1 MINLLKSPFLITV
14 LALAINLNAGAEN
27 WPNWRGPNNN
37 GSSSEQGLP
46 DKFSKTE
53 HLRWEVDLPGDGAST
68 PIVWEDGIYLTS
80 IDESLDGVVAMK
92 LDRRTG
98 KIIWKNL
105 FGKGMRQDDRSTYA
119 APSAVTDGQNVFF
132 FSGTGDL
139 VAFDLDG
146 KKIWARNIQKDYGTF
161 AFGWTF
167 STSPVLWDGTLY
179 LQVLQRDVAV
189 DDKGFKD
196 RVNESYILAMDP
208 NTGKEK
214 WRHIRQTPAVM
225 ESREAFSTPVP
236 SEHNGRKELL
246 VVGGDYLT
254 AHDPQSGKELWRW
267 GTWNPGK
274 EKFWRLVPSPVYGDG
289 TVLVCGPK
297 QAQAYGIKA
306 GGSGT
311 LADEAIAWKSE
322 GKAVAADVPTPLY
335 YQGRFY
341 LLNGR
346 KKVISCIEPD
356 TGKVLWSERLNAKVK
371 LEASPT
377 GADGKIYII
386 SHLGEVFV
394 LRAGDSFELVS
405 ESNMGVP
412 QSTFIRSPIVAAQ
425 GNLFIRAN
433 DKLYCV
439 GK

>member
-1 MINLLKSPFLITV
+1 M
-14 LALAINLNAGAEN
+14 
-27 WPNWRGPNNN
+27 
-37 GSSSEQGLP
+37 
-46 DKFSKTE
+46 
-53 HLRWEVDLPGDGAST
+53 
-68 PIVWEDGIYLTS
+68 
-80 IDESLDGVVAMK
+80 
-92 LDRRTG
+92 
-98 KIIWKNL
+98 
-105 FGKGMRQDDRSTYA
+105 
-119 APSAVTDGQNVFF
+119 
-132 FSGTGDL
+132 
-139 VAFDLDG
+139 DG

-189 DDKGFKD
+189 GDKGFKD
-196 RVNESYILAMDP
+196 RVNESYILAMDA

-214 WRHIRQTPAVM
+214 WRHIRPTPALM

-254 AHDPQSGKELWRW
+254 AHDPNTGKELWRW
-267 GTWNPGK
+267 GTWNPGL

-289 TVLVCGPK
+289 IVIACGPK
-297 QAQAYGIKA
+297 SAQAYGIKA
-306 GGSGT
+306 GGSGN
-311 LADEAIAWKSE
+311 LGKEAIAWESQ
-322 GKAVAADVPTPLY
+322 GKEVAADVPTPLY
-335 YQGRFY
+335 YKGRFY

-346 KKVISCIEPD
+346 KKVISCIEPK
-356 TGKVLWSERLNAKVK
+356 TGKVLWSEKLNAKVK

-394 LRAGDSFELVS
+394 IRAGDTFELIS
-405 ESNMGVP
+405 ESNMGMP
-412 QSTFIRSPIVAAQ
+412 QSTYIRSPIVAAQ

-433 DKLYCV
+433 DKLYCI

>member
-1 MINLLKSPFLITV
+1 MMKLLKTTQV
-14 LALAINLNAGAEN
+14 LAALILTSTLNVSAEN

-37 GSSSEQGLP
+37 GSSGEKGLP

-53 HLRWEVDLPGDGAST
+53 NLLWEADLPGDGASA
-68 PIVWEDGIYLTS
+68 PIVWENGIYLTS
-80 IDESLDGVVAMK
+80 IDESVDGVVAMK
-92 LDRRTG
+92 LDRQTG
-98 KIIWKNL
+98 KILWKKP

-119 APSAVTDGQNVFF
+119 APSAVTDGSKVFF

-139 VAFDLDG
+139 VAFDMEG
-146 KKIWARNIQKDYGTF
+146 KQIWARNIQKDYGTF

-196 RVNESYILAMDP
+196 RMNESYILAMDP

-214 WRHIRQTPAVM
+214 WRHIRQTPALL

-246 VVGGDYLT
+246 VIGGDYLT
-254 AHDPQSGKELWRW
+254 AHDPENGKELWRW

-289 TVLVCGPK
+289 IVIACGPK
-297 QAQAYGIKA
+297 SAQAYGIKA
-306 GGSGT
+306 GGSGK
-311 LADEAIAWKSE
+311 LGKEAIAWESQ
-322 GKAVAADVPTPLY
+322 GKEVAADVPTPLY
-335 YQGRFY
+335 YKGRFY

-346 KKVISCIEPD
+346 KKVISCIEPK
-356 TGKVLWSERLNAKVK
+356 TGKVLWSEKLNAKVK

-394 LRAGDSFELVS
+394 VKAGDTFELVS

-433 DKLYCV
+433 DKLYCI